1 MSNVSLDVYSEQ
13 GLLAGMVSNPE
24 TISEIVSIL
33 SMENFSVP
41 KHSIIFDALKKISE
55 QNKEVSVVNLAYE
68 LRERGQ
74 LTRIGG
80 VEFLASFYD
89 PEGSYALYADPIT
102 YAQIVLEES
111 KKREIEKTLLD
122 SLEKARLDSG
132 IFSDELISQVGMK
145 LNKISLEG
153 SLQSSTYKVSDIL
166 DETLEDIKQR
176 KESGSLIQGIPTG
189 FNELDEHTSGFMPGQ
204 FIIVA
209 GRPSE
214 GKSTLAMDFV
224 RAASMKAGK
233 TSLFFS
239 LEMSKKE
246 LMERV
251 LSAESNVLLTRI
263 KQGNLDEVDWES
275 IAESHQ
281 NIKDSNLIIDDTADI
296 TIEHIRN
303 QSIKQLQRPE
313 GLDLVVVDYLQ
324 LMGSTGAKESRQQ
337 EVSNFSRSLK
347 LLAREL
353 GVPVVGI
360 SQLNRNSEARSNK
373 KPVISDLRESGSLEQ
388 DCDIAI
394 LIWRHDGGEESTHS
408 GTSLILAKNRNG
420 MRDVTI
426 PLAPLLEYAKFTS
439 GSGMFPPVLEDEV
452 PPDPEGYADD
462 GQTPPPVGATA
473 W

>member
-1 MSNVSLDVYSEQ
+1 MSNASLDIFSEQ
-13 GLLAGMVSNPE
+13 GLLAGVISNPE
-24 TISEIVSIL
+24 TIAEVASIVSP
-33 SMENFSVP
+33 ENFLVE
-41 KHSIIFDALKKISE
+41 KHAIIFEGLKRVAE
-55 QNKEVSVVNLAYE
+55 QNGEVSIVSLAHE
-68 LRERGQ
+68 LREKGK
-74 LTRIGG
+74 LARIGG
-80 VEFLASFYD
+80 VEFLTALFN
-89 PEGSYALYADPIT
+89 PEEFYALYADPIT
-102 YAQIVLEES
+102 YARIVLEES
-111 KKREIEKTLLD
+111 KKREINKALVD
-122 SLEKARLDSG
+122 SLEKAKLDSG
-132 IFSDELISQVGMK
+132 VFSDDLISQIEVR
-145 LNKISLEG
+145 LNKISLQG
-153 SLQSSTYKVSDIL
+153 SLQESTYKISEVID
-166 DETLEDIKQR
+166 DTLEDIKEKKTR
-176 KESGSLIQGIPTG
+176 GTLIQGVPSG
-189 FNELDEHTSGFMPGQ
+189 FSDLDEHTSGFMPGQ

-246 LMERV
+246 LMERI
-251 LSAESNVLLTRI
+251 LAAESNVLLTRI
-263 KQGNLDEVDWES
+263 KQGNLDEEDWENV
-275 IAESHQ
+275 AEARE
-281 NIKDSNLIIDDTADI
+281 NIRNSNLVIDDTADI

-303 QSIKQLQRPE
+303 QSIRQLRSPE

-324 LMGSTGAKESRQQ
+324 LMGSTGQKESRQQ

-353 GVPVVGI
+353 EVPVIGI
-360 SQLNRNSEARSNK
+360 SQLNRNSESRTNK

-394 LIWRHDGGEESTHS
+394 LIWRHDGGEEALPG

-420 MRDVTI
+420 ARDVTI

-439 GSGMFPPVLEDEV
+439 GRGMFPPAPEEDDYPYPEEAYQDDIS
-452 PPDPEGYADD
+452 PDAP
-462 GQTPPPVGATA
+462 A